1 MSNSCLIHFY
11 YSYGCTWSMYYD
23 GCKYSAGGGY
33 KEIQKF
39 KMKKSAPPSASQ
51 EIESSI
57 NGLAT
62 LLGMGSFW

>member
-1 MSNSCLIHFY
+1 
-11 YSYGCTWSMYYD
+11 MYFD
-23 GCKYSAGGGY
+23 GCKYSMGGN
-33 KEIQKF
+33 KDVQKF

-62 LLGMGSFW
+62 LLGMGSFVNSNYFYQTISMVF